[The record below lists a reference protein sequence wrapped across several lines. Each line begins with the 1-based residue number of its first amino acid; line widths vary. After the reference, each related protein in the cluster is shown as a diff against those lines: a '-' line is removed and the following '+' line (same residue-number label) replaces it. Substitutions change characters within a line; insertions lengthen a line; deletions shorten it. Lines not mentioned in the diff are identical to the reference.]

1 MITGKQP
8 HILNASSN
16 LLGIC
21 FVLITGLK
29 LSKASDNTFADEISL
44 LAGFCLLSSCVLSYI
59 SLRTH
64 RQTTRYEGLADYL
77 FLTGLLTLFVAVIVF
92 ARDLF

>member
-1 MITGKQP
+1 MNEGKQP

-44 LAGFCLLSSCVLSYI
+44 LAALCLLASCTLSYI
-59 SLRTH
+59 AMRGTKNSQRCETI
-64 RQTTRYEGLADYL
+64 ADYCFLIGL
-77 FLTGLLTLFVAVIVF
+77 FSLFVAVLAF